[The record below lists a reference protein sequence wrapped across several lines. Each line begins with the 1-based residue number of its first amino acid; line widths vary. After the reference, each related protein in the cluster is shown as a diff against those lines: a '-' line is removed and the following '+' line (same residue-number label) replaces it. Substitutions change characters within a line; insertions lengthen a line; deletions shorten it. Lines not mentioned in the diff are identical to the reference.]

1 MKIIESSECFDDLF
15 TTFFYIFIIFLD
27 MSFRFLYSELAL
39 EELCKFVLDLK
50 SNVKDPLGRDSC
62 DGTRL

>member
-1 MKIIESSECFDDLF
+1 MKIIENSECFDDLS

-27 MSFRFLYSELAL
+27 MSFRFLCPEVAL

-50 SNVKDPLGRDSC
+50 SM
-62 DGTRL
+62 